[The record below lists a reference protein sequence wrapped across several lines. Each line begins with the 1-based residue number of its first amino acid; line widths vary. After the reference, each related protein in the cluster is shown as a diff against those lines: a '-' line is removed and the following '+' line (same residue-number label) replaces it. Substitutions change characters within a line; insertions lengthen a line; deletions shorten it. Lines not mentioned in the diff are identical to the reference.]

1 MTRPNRIPLFPLVA
15 VLLPGMKLPL
25 HIFESRYKV
34 MIERCLNERLEF
46 GMILATTKSTAT
58 VGCTAEI
65 IRRIKDYPDG
75 RMDILVEGRAVFQLV
90 EVLHEKDYYEGAVE
104 YLPDDPTPQ
113 APEKESQLTEL
124 FQQCHALLFGHA
136 WAGSDRRDATTLS
149 YHIAARLPLE
159 LVERQEL
166 LEMREEAKRRDFLL
180 HWMIKVL
187 PVLVHRN
194 RVRQT
199 VGDNGQ
205 GLN

>member
-1 MTRPNRIPLFPLVA
+1 MTRPNRIPLFPLVV

-34 MIERCLNERLEF
+34 MIGRCLNERLEF
-46 GMILATTKSTAT
+46 GVILATTKATAT
-58 VGCTAEI
+58 VGCTAKI
-65 IRRIKDYPDG
+65 IRKIKDYPDG
-75 RMDILVEGRAVFQLV
+75 RMDILVEGQAVFQLV
-90 EVLHEKDYYEGAVE
+90 EVLDEKGYYEGAVE
-104 YLPDDPTPQ
+104 YLPGDPTPQ
-113 APEKESQLTEL
+113 PLEKESQLTEL
-124 FQQCHALLFGHA
+124 FRQCHALLFGHA
-136 WAGSDRRDATTLS
+136 WADSDRCDPTTLS
-149 YHIAARLPLE
+149 YHMAARLPLE
-159 LVERQEL
+159 LVKRQEL

-180 HWMIKVL
+180 HWMTQVL